1 MLATAEHYFWLI
13 DSLRLK
19 KKGGGEEKR
28 ERGRGREEERCLP
41 FVLFDPVSVNDPI
54 RAAGI

>member
-19 KKGGGEEKR
+19 KRGGGGGKER
-28 ERGRGREEERCLP
+28 EREREGGRKVSP
-41 FVLFDPVSVNDPI
+41 FCTI
-54 RAAGI
+54 

>member
-19 KKGGGEEKR
+19 KKGGGEER
-28 ERGRGREEERCLP
+28 EREREGGRKVSP
-41 FVLFDPVSVNDPI
+41 FCTI
-54 RAAGI
+54 

>member
-19 KKGGGEEKR
+19 KKGGGGGKER
-28 ERGRGREEERCLP
+28 EREREGGRKVSP
-41 FVLFDPVSVNDPI
+41 FCTI
-54 RAAGI
+54 

>member
-19 KKGGGEEKR
+19 KKGGGRKR
-28 ERGRGREEERCLP
+28 EREGEGGRKKG
-41 FVLFDPVSVNDPI
+41 VSLLYYLI
-54 RAAGI
+54 QFL